1 METTDPNILI
11 SLFGFAQSLLA
22 PLLAAGVS
30 VIYFFNS
37 PRTQPIGHR
46 IAASAHGL
54 SISAI
59 YFLAMTVF
67 WANKAQ
73 PMYGGP
79 FILLLLLPILLA
91 ILSFFLYKGRKTVH
105 LLQVVNLL
113 CLAWTFFIGGM
124 AVTGQWL

>member
-1 METTDPNILI
+1 METAEPSILI
-11 SLFGFAQSLLA
+11 VLFGFAQSLLV

-30 VIYFFNS
+30 GIYFFTS
-37 PRTQPIGHR
+37 PKAQPIGSR

-54 SISAI
+54 TIAAI

-67 WANKAQ
+67 WADKAQ

-79 FILLLLLPILLA
+79 FVLLLLLPILLA
-91 ILSFFLYKGRKTVH
+91 VLSFFLYKGHKTVH
-105 LLQVVNLL
+105 LLQILNLL